1 MVHFILRKPTTM
13 TTYRKLLYCVA
24 KITVCSILLQPE
36 NRKFQSLQRKL
47 IQLKLIRSCKGQVRS
62 KDQIKKKKKTN
73 NNKKQKQK
81 RIFIVS
87 SLFYFL
93 NNIAHEH
100 FVK

>member
-62 KDQIKKKKKTN
+62 KDQIKKKQKKN
-73 NNKKQKQK
+73 QQQQKTK
-81 RIFIVS
+81 TKEDLHRFIFIL
-87 SLFYFL
+87 LF
-93 NNIAHEH
+93 
-100 FVK
+100 K